1 MSQRSDDD
9 RGAGVSPAADRD
21 PVARPTA
28 AERRPT
34 ERAWRR
40 FLRSYAAWFGIGL
53 VGTFVLIALLADAI
67 APYAPSDR
75 FPQDAA
81 GRPADGPQSPSR
93 RNWLGT
99 DSFDKD
105 VLTRVMYGARLSL
118 LAGVVSIA
126 LAIVIGTPLGAIAG
140 YFGGRID
147 TLLMRSI
154 DVALA
159 FPSVLIALLVT
170 AAFSPGWATVVIA
183 VGLINVP
190 IFARQVRATVLTV
203 VHLEY
208 VLASRAMGATTWHI
222 LTRVILPP
230 LVSPV
235 VVLASLSVGM
245 AILEVAGLSFLGL
258 GGDPTAAEWGNMLGQ
273 ARAYWN
279 QNLWF
284 AFAPGGAISLTVLG
298 FNLLGD
304 GLRDALDPRAD
315 LQQVL

>member
-1 MSQRSDDD
+1 MSEQLRS
-9 RGAGVSPAADRD
+9 RAALSPADRS
-21 PVARPTA
+21 PLA
-28 AERRPT
+28 
-34 ERAWRR
+34 RAWRR
-40 FLRSYAAWFGIGL
+40 FLASYAAWSGIAL
-53 VGTFVLIALLADAI
+53 VGSFVLVAILADVA
-67 APYAPSDR
+67 APFGEDEAFDAVAAP
-75 FPQDAA
+75 
-81 GRPADGPQSPSR
+81 PSGDH
-93 RNWLGT
+93 WLGT
-99 DSFDKD
+99 DSFRKD
-105 VLTRVMYGARLSL
+105 VLTRVMHGARLSL

-126 LAIVIGTPLGAIAG
+126 MAIVIGAPLGAIAG

-222 LTRVILPP
+222 LTRVILPS

-235 VVLASLSVGM
+235 VVLASLSVGT